1 MIVPLL
7 VALGALAAFS
17 GGARVRAGS
26 QPAWSPERPK
36 EVPIEAACSTP
47 SMPRPSTTGPAA
59 WRAYFASAGC
69 LQLPEEMP
77 RSDRDVAERGDVDK
91 MDLGGATDVYLA
103 LGHETDPGV
112 LFMLADRVDA
122 AGYLFAAN
130 RLRHKAFRLIA

>member
-1 MIVPLL
+1 MILPLL
-7 VALGALAAFS
+7 LAFGALTVMV
-17 GGARVRAGS
+17 GASAGAS
-26 QPAWSPERPK
+26 DERPWSPPPRTAGEREP
-36 EVPIEAACSTP
+36 ACALP
-47 SMPRPSTTGPAA
+47 SMPKPSTTKPSA

-77 RSDRDVAERGDVDK
+77 SSDADFAARGDLDK
-91 MDLGGATDVYLA
+91 MDVRGATDVYLA

-122 AGYLFAAN
+122 AGNLFAAN